1 MPKASKQLFHVVTY
15 GFGERYSFY
24 LTADAGIKNTEIENR
39 LSNHYEREMHDMV
52 FFTFGHEMNHNNK
65 SLGFH
70 IYVSDL
76 NVIDDRVLKNV
87 REYSPSELID
97 ICIFR

>member
-1 MPKASKQLFHVVTY
+1 MPKTSKQLFHVVTY
-15 GFGERYSFY
+15 GFGERCSFY
-24 LTADAGIKNTEIENR
+24 LTADAGIKNSEIENR
-39 LSNHYEREMHDMV
+39 LSNHYERKMHDRV
-52 FFTFGHEMNHNNK
+52 FLTYGHDMNHNRK
-65 SLGFH
+65 SPGFH

-76 NVIDDRVLKNV
+76 NMIDDRILKNV